1 MGNVLPTIVI
11 IDDSAEVRSLI
22 RTRLKLSGRISVVD
36 DGVDG
41 TDAIRLADRHKPSL
55 ILLDTSMPGMDGL
68 EALPGILTAS
78 PETRVVIYSGFDED
92 GLGARARE
100 LGAVAFIE
108 KSLPIN
114 LLADELL
121 SVLDSVNHRAETDD
135 DAMSAGP
142 RALTL
147 VPDARD
153 EVADASGHEDQTLL
167 DNHLERFREVFEEAA
182 IGMATMTLTGSIV
195 RANRALGELMLCR
208 REELV
213 GVDYGRL
220 TCGQGELLDIALEN
234 INGRGANLVHIEH
247 DVAGASEPRRVRVSL
262 APVRD
267 SEGQALYVFLQVQDI
282 TAQRAAE
289 DQLRRSEGHFRLLVE
304 AVEDYAIFLLS
315 PEGIVVSWNAGAQ
328 RSKGYRAQDIL
339 GKHFRI
345 FYTPDKQNANHPEYE
360 LESALRNGRY
370 QEEGWRV
377 RQDGTQFW
385 ANVTISAI
393 FDESGQHL
401 GFGKV
406 TRDVTERRLADQKRD
421 DAEAELAEANASLDS
436 LNRRL
441 ARAIEDQ
448 SQFLAVT
455 AHELRNPAAVLGGS
469 AQTLANHWHE
479 LTADE
484 RERLLGGMTDSAVRL
499 HRLLSDLLT
508 VSSLESKSLRLAV
521 VPSQLS
527 GILETAVNAMSATDP
542 DAKIII
548 EPHAEIDLQADPLR
562 LAQAVDNLLINALAH
577 GSPPIF
583 IQAVVED
590 TMAVIRFVDS
600 GAGVDAALQPKLFER
615 FTAGDNVM
623 STGLG
628 LFIVREL
635 ARAHGG
641 DAYYEQPSPER
652 PAGAFVLCIPLA

>member
-22 RTRLKLSGRISVVD
+22 RTRLRLSGLISVVD

-78 PETRVVIYSGFDED
+78 PETKVVVYSGFDEH
-92 GLGARARE
+92 GLGDRARE
-100 LGAVAFIE
+100 LGAAGFIE
-108 KSLPIN
+108 KNLPID
-114 LLADELL
+114 LLAGELMA
-121 SVLDSVNHRAETDD
+121 VLTPMSRKAEIDG
-135 DAMSAGP
+135 ALASAAP
-142 RALTL
+142 RALSL
-147 VPDARD
+147 VPDSPR
-153 EVADASGHEDQTLL
+153 ETGVASDGESQTAL
-167 DNHLERFREVFEEAA
+167 DKHQESFRETFEAAA
-182 IGMATMTLTGSIV
+182 IGMATMTLSGSIV
-195 RANRALGELMLCR
+195 RANRALAELMLCG
-208 REELV
+208 REELI

-220 TCGQGELLDIALEN
+220 TCGRGESLDTALEN
-234 INGRGANLVHIEH
+234 INERGVNLAHIEH
-247 DVAGASEPRRVRVSL
+247 DVAGTSEPRRVRVSL
-262 APVRD
+262 TPVRD

-282 TAQRAAE
+282 TAQRTAE
-289 DQLRRSEGHFRLLVE
+289 DQLRQSEGHFRLLVE
-304 AVEDYAIFLLS
+304 AVEDYAIFMLS
-315 PEGIVVSWNAGAQ
+315 PEGVVVSWNAGAQ

-345 FYTPDKQNANHPEYE
+345 FYTPDKQNAKHPEYE
-360 LESALRNGRY
+360 LASALRNGRY

-385 ANVTISAI
+385 ANVTITAI

-406 TRDVTERRLADQKRD
+406 TRDVTEARLADQGRD
-421 DAEAELAEANASLDS
+421 AVEAELAGKNAELDS
-436 LNRRL
+436 LNRQL
-441 ARAIEDQ
+441 AQAMEDQ

-469 AQTLANHWHE
+469 AQTLAHHWSE

-484 RERLLGGMTDSAVRL
+484 RQRLLGGMTDSALRL
-499 HRLLSDLLT
+499 HRLLTDLLT
-508 VSSLESKSLRLAV
+508 VSSLESKSLRLVTART
-521 VPSQLS
+521 QLS
-527 GILETAVNAMSATDP
+527 GILKTAVNAVGMINP
-542 DAKIII
+542 DAKIVI

-577 GSPPIF
+577 GAQPVWIH
-583 IQAVVED
+583 AVVED

-600 GAGVDAALQPKLFER
+600 GAGVPAEVRPRLFER
-615 FTAGDNVM
+615 FAAGNHVK

-641 DAYYEQPSPER
+641 DAYYEQPSLEH
-652 PAGAFVLCIPLA
+652 PAGAFALRIPLA